1 MFMRPYARI
10 PKKLIPINSS
20 KEATS
25 KDVQTSKTK
34 QYTM

>member
-1 MFMRPYARI
+1 MKPYARI

-25 KDVQTSKTK
+25 KNELS
-34 QYTM
+34 